1 MQIWLNSNLINIA
14 DDTNLAQ
21 LIESQNYDSNRVA
34 AEVDMQIVPRTIWNS
49 FNYYIIIYI
58 KKTIKAILLLK
69 PFCVSY

>member
-34 AEVDMQIVPRTIWNS
+34 AEVDMQIVSRTIWNE
-49 FNYYIIIYI
+49 F
-58 KKTIKAILLLK
+58 KLK
-69 PFCVSY
+69 DQMKIEIVEFVGGG

>member
-34 AEVDMQIVPRTIWNS
+34 VEVDVQIVPRTIWNE
-49 FNYYIIIYI
+49 F
-58 KKTIKAILLLK
+58 KLK
-69 PFCVSY
+69 DQMKIEIVEFVGGG

>member
-34 AEVDMQIVPRTIWNS
+34 AEVDMQIIPRTIWNE
-49 FNYYIIIYI
+49 F
-58 KKTIKAILLLK
+58 KLK
-69 PFCVSY
+69 DQMKIEIVEFVGGG

>member
-34 AEVDMQIVPRTIWNS
+34 AEVDMQIVPRTIRNE
-49 FNYYIIIYI
+49 F
-58 KKTIKAILLLK
+58 KLK
-69 PFCVSY
+69 DQMKIEIVEFVGGG

>member
-34 AEVDMQIVPRTIWNS
+34 AEVDMQIVPRTIWS
-49 FNYYIIIYI
+49 EF
-58 KKTIKAILLLK
+58 KLK
-69 PFCVSY
+69 DQMKIEIVEFVGGG

>member
-34 AEVDMQIVPRTIWNS
+34 AEVNMQIVPRTIWNE
-49 FNYYIIIYI
+49 F
-58 KKTIKAILLLK
+58 KLK
-69 PFCVSY
+69 DQMKIEIVEFVGGG

>member
-34 AEVDMQIVPRTIWNS
+34 AEVDMQIVSRTIWDE
-49 FNYYIIIYI
+49 F
-58 KKTIKAILLLK
+58 KLK
-69 PFCVSY
+69 DQMKIEIVEFVGGG

>member
-34 AEVDMQIVPRTIWNS
+34 AEVDMQIVPRTIWDE
-49 FNYYIIIYI
+49 F
-58 KKTIKAILLLK
+58 KLK
-69 PFCVSY
+69 DQMKIEIVEFVGGG

>member
-34 AEVDMQIVPRTIWNS
+34 AEVDMQIVTRAIWNE
-49 FNYYIIIYI
+49 F
-58 KKTIKAILLLK
+58 KLK
-69 PFCVSY
+69 DQMKIEIVEFVGGG

>member
-34 AEVDMQIVPRTIWNS
+34 AEVDMKIVPRTIWNE
-49 FNYYIIIYI
+49 F
-58 KKTIKAILLLK
+58 KLK
-69 PFCVSY
+69 DQMKIEIVEFVGGG

>member
-34 AEVDMQIVPRTIWNS
+34 VEVDMQIVPRTIWNE
-49 FNYYIIIYI
+49 F
-58 KKTIKAILLLK
+58 KLK
-69 PFCVSY
+69 DQMKIEIVEFVGGG

>member
-34 AEVDMQIVPRTIWNS
+34 AEVDMQIVPRIIWS
-49 FNYYIIIYI
+49 EF
-58 KKTIKAILLLK
+58 KLK
-69 PFCVSY
+69 DQMKIEIVEFVGGG

>member
-34 AEVDMQIVPRTIWNS
+34 AEVDMQIVPRTIWNE
-49 FNYYIIIYI
+49 FR
-58 KKTIKAILLLK
+58 LK
-69 PFCVSY
+69 DQMKIEIVEFVGGG

>member
-34 AEVDMQIVPRTIWNS
+34 AEVDMQIVPRIIWNE
-49 FNYYIIIYI
+49 F
-58 KKTIKAILLLK
+58 KLK
-69 PFCVSY
+69 DQMKIEIVEFVGGG

>member
-34 AEVDMQIVPRTIWNS
+34 AEVDMQIVPRTIWNE
-49 FNYYIIIYI
+49 F
-58 KKTIKAILLLK
+58 KLK
-69 PFCVSY
+69 DQMKVEIVEFVGGG

>member
-34 AEVDMQIVPRTIWNS
+34 AEVDMQIVPRTIWNE
-49 FNYYIIIYI
+49 FKLRDQMKIEIVE
-58 KKTIKAILLLK
+58 
-69 PFCVSY
+69 FVGGG

>member
-34 AEVDMQIVPRTIWNS
+34 AEVDMQIVSRTIWDK
-49 FNYYIIIYI
+49 FE
-58 KKTIKAILLLK
+58 LK
-69 PFCVSY
+69 DEMKIEIVEFVGGG